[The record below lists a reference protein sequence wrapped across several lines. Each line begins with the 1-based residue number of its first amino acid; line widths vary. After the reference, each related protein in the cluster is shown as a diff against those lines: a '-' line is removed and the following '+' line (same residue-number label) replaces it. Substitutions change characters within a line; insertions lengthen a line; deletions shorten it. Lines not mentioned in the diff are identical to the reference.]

1 MASLDAPRTGGID
14 RRGIERWRIAGGCSM
29 TLLGEHQRLN
39 VQFTSLGLMTEETII
54 ALKNYD
60 WLVRNKGLDEV
71 GLHWESDSLVSGD
84 GGYEISL
91 LTDPGFTPGTRQE
104 S

>member
-1 MASLDAPRTGGID
+1 MGPLQYGTEG
-14 RRGIERWRIAGGCSM
+14 GGCR
-29 TLLGEHQRLN
+29 LPVPGERQPRLA
-39 VQFTSLGLMTEETII
+39 VPSSLGPMTEETII

-71 GLHWESDSLVSGD
+71 ELHWDSDSLISGE

-91 LTDPGFTPGTRQE
+91 LTDPGFTPATRQG

>member
-1 MASLDAPRTGGID
+1 
-14 RRGIERWRIAGGCSM
+14 
-29 TLLGEHQRLN
+29 
-39 VQFTSLGLMTEETII
+39 MTEETIT

-60 WLVRNKGLDEV
+60 WLVRNKGLDGVE
-71 GLHWESDSLVSGD
+71 LHWDSDSIISGE

-91 LTDPGFTPGTRQE
+91 LVDPGFTPATQQG

>member
-1 MASLDAPRTGGID
+1 
-14 RRGIERWRIAGGCSM
+14 
-29 TLLGEHQRLN
+29 
-39 VQFTSLGLMTEETII
+39 MTEETIT

-60 WLVRNKGLDEV
+60 WLVRNKGLGEV
-71 GLHWESDSLVSGD
+71 ELHWESDSLVSGD

-91 LTDPGFTPGTRQE
+91 LTEAGFTPGTRQD

>member
-1 MASLDAPRTGGID
+1 
-14 RRGIERWRIAGGCSM
+14 
-29 TLLGEHQRLN
+29 
-39 VQFTSLGLMTEETII
+39 MTEETII

-60 WLVRNKGLDEV
+60 WLVRNRGLDEV
-71 GLHWESDSLVSGD
+71 ELHWESDSLVSGD

-91 LTDPGFTPGTRQE
+91 LTDPGFTPATRQK

>member
-1 MASLDAPRTGGID
+1 
-14 RRGIERWRIAGGCSM
+14 
-29 TLLGEHQRLN
+29 
-39 VQFTSLGLMTEETII
+39 MTEETIT

-71 GLHWESDSLVSGD
+71 ELHWDSDSLISGE

-91 LTDPGFTPGTRQE
+91 LTAPGFTPATRQG

>member
-1 MASLDAPRTGGID
+1 
-14 RRGIERWRIAGGCSM
+14 M
-29 TLLGEHQRLN
+29 TH
-39 VQFTSLGLMTEETII
+39 ETIT

-60 WLVRNKGLDEV
+60 WLVRNKGLDGVE
-71 GLHWESDSLVSGD
+71 LHWGSDSLISGE

-91 LTDPGFTPGTRQE
+91 LANPGFTPATRQG

>member
-1 MASLDAPRTGGID
+1 
-14 RRGIERWRIAGGCSM
+14 M
-29 TLLGEHQRLN
+29 TD
-39 VQFTSLGLMTEETII
+39 ETIT

-60 WLVRNKGLDEV
+60 WLIRNKGLGDVE
-71 GLHWESDSLVSGD
+71 LHWESDSLVSGD

-91 LTDPGFTPGTRQE
+91 LTEPGFTPGTRQN

>member
-1 MASLDAPRTGGID
+1 
-14 RRGIERWRIAGGCSM
+14 
-29 TLLGEHQRLN
+29 
-39 VQFTSLGLMTEETII
+39 MTEETII

-71 GLHWESDSLVSGD
+71 ELHWESDSLVSGD

-91 LTDPGFTPGTRQE
+91 LTDPGFTPGTGQE